1 MLYFVMQTEGTVLSK
16 SVRQRS
22 LKKTDLSTSA
32 SVSADDGQTSLEPGR
47 ASKNALS
54 GIVSDSGWY

>member
-1 MLYFVMQTEGTVLSK
+1 MQTEGTVLSK

-22 LKKTDLSTSA
+22 LNKDDNLAATA
-32 SVSADDGQTSLEPGR
+32 SVVGNDGQTSLESGG

-54 GIVSDSGWY
+54 GIVSGCAW

>member
-1 MLYFVMQTEGTVLSK
+1 MQTEGTVLSK

-22 LKKTDLSTSA
+22 LNK
-32 SVSADDGQTSLEPGR
+32 DDNFTATANVGDSDRQTSLESGG

-54 GIVSDSGWY
+54 GIVSGCAW